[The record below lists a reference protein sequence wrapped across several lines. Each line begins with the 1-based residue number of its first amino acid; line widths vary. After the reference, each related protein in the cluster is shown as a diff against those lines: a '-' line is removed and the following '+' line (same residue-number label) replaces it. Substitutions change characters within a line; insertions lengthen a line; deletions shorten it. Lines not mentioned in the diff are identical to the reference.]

1 MSHDLFALT
10 AVVGFLVAAMVIAK
24 ASADEGLFEE
34 WAAVIARA
42 TTQSPTRRFELVV
55 ILIAVVTAVLT
66 LHAAVI
72 LLAAVLLVAAR
83 SARRATG
90 LAVVRVANTGSTLL
104 PSSNITNLLAFA
116 GTGLAFVEFAWLML
130 PAFAVGVAAELAVLR
145 WWFRKDF
152 PAAGAASDGVDAAP
166 EVAEAP
172 TVPLFPAAV
181 VVAVLI
187 ALSGGAPLWL
197 PATAGAIL
205 LGGYALARGTTTW
218 RDLVEA
224 ANLPL
229 AGLVLVWGLVV
240 VWLASTRAGDGIDK
254 LVPSGDGLGALLV
267 TALVGMLAAGLVNNM
282 PAALILLPAA
292 AAAGPV
298 TVLAL
303 LVGLN
308 VGANLTRIGSLA
320 NLLWRQAGPADVTS
334 WGRFH
339 AIGVATT
346 PVIVVLCTTV
356 LWAWTS
362 LVR

>member
-42 TTQSPTRRFELVV
+42 TTQSTTRRFALVAV
-55 ILIAVVTAVLT
+55 LIAVVTAVLT
-66 LHAAVI
+66 LHAAVV
-72 LLAAVLLVAAR
+72 LLAPVLLVAAR

-130 PAFAVGVAAELAVLR
+130 PVFAVGVAAELAVLR
-145 WWFRKDF
+145 WWFRKDYHDD
-152 PAAGAASDGVDAAP
+152 PAPD
-166 EVAEAP
+166 VAEAP

-205 LGGYALARGTTTW
+205 LGGYALARGTTSW

-240 VWLASTRAGDGIDK
+240 VWLAGTRAGDGIDR
-254 LVPSGDGLGALLV
+254 LVPSGGGLGALLV

-303 LVGLN
+303 LIGLN

>member
-1 MSHDLFALT
+1 VSHDLFALT
-10 AVVGFLVAAMVIAK
+10 AVVGFLVAAMVLAK
-24 ASADEGLFEE
+24 ACADEGLFEE
-34 WAAVIARA
+34 WGSVIARA
-42 TTQSPTRRFELVV
+42 TTQSPTRRFAFVGV
-55 ILIAVVTAVLT
+55 MIAVVTAVVT
-66 LHAAVI
+66 LHASAV
-72 LLAAVLLVAAR
+72 LLAPVLLVAAR
-83 SARRATG
+83 STRRSTG
-90 LAVVRVANTGSTLL
+90 LAVVRIANTGSTLL
-104 PSSNITNLLAFA
+104 PSSNLTNLLAFA

-130 PAFAVGVAAELAVLR
+130 PVFAVGVAAELAVLR

-152 PAAGAASDGVDAAP
+152 HDDPAPD
-166 EVAEAP
+166 VAEAP
-172 TVPLFPAAV
+172 AVPLFPAAV

-218 RDLVEA
+218 RDLAEA

-229 AGLVLVWGLVV
+229 AALVLVWGLVV
-240 VWLASTRAGDGIDK
+240 VWIAGTRAGDGSDR

-308 VGANLTRIGSLA
+308 VGANLTPIGSLA
-320 NLLWRQAGPADVTS
+320 NLLWRQSGPADVTS
-334 WGRFH
+334 WWRFQ

-346 PVIVVLCTTV
+346 PVIVVLCTTA

>member
-1 MSHDLFALT
+1 
-10 AVVGFLVAAMVIAK
+10 
-24 ASADEGLFEE
+24 
-34 WAAVIARA
+34 
-42 TTQSPTRRFELVV
+42 
-55 ILIAVVTAVLT
+55 
-66 LHAAVI
+66 
-72 LLAAVLLVAAR
+72 
-83 SARRATG
+83 
-90 LAVVRVANTGSTLL
+90 LL

-130 PAFAVGVAAELAVLR
+130 PVFAVGVAAELAVLR

-152 PAAGAASDGVDAAP
+152 QEDPTPD
-166 EVAEAP
+166 VAEAP
-172 TVPLFPAAV
+172 TVPLFPSAV

-205 LGGYALARGTTTW
+205 LGGYALARGTTSW
-218 RDLVEA
+218 RDLIEA

-254 LVPSGDGLGALLV
+254 LVPSSDGLGALLV
-267 TALVGMLAAGLVNNM
+267 TALVGMVAAGLVNNM

-303 LVGLN
+303 LIGLN

-320 NLLWRQAGPADVTS
+320 NLLWRQTGPADVTS

-346 PVIVVLCTTV
+346 PVVVVLCTTV

>member
-24 ASADEGLFEE
+24 ASADEGLFDE
-34 WAAVIARA
+34 WAAVITRA

-55 ILIAVVTAVLT
+55 VLIAVVTAVLT
-66 LHAAVI
+66 LHVTVV
-72 LLAAVLLVAAR
+72 LLAPVLLVAAR

-104 PSSNITNLLAFA
+104 PTSNITNLLAFA
-116 GTGLAFVEFAWLML
+116 GTGLAFIEFAWLML
-130 PAFAVGVAAELAVLR
+130 PVFAVGVAAELAVLR

-152 PAAGAASDGVDAAP
+152 DHRPAPD
-166 EVAEAP
+166 VAEAP
-172 TVPLFPAAV
+172 SVPLFPAAV

-187 ALSGGAPLWL
+187 AVTGGAPLWL
-197 PATAGAIL
+197 PAAAGAIL

-218 RDLVEA
+218 RDLAEA

-229 AGLVLVWGLVV
+229 AALVLVWGLVV
-240 VWLASTRAGDGIDK
+240 VWLAGTRAGDGIDR
-254 LVPSGDGLGALLV
+254 LVPSGDGLAALLV

-320 NLLWRQAGPADVTS
+320 NLLWRQTGPADVTS

>member
-1 MSHDLFALT
+1 VSHDLFALT
-10 AVVGFLVAAMVIAK
+10 AVVGFLAAAMVIAK

-55 ILIAVVTAVLT
+55 VLIAVVTAVLT
-66 LHAAVI
+66 LHATVV
-72 LLAAVLLVAAR
+72 LLAPVLLVAAR

-90 LAVVRVANTGSTLL
+90 LAVVRVANTGSIAL
-104 PSSNITNLLAFA
+104 PTSNITNLLAFA

-130 PAFAVGVAAELAVLR
+130 PVFAVGVAAELAVLR
-145 WWFRKDF
+145 WWFRKDLSDD
-152 PAAGAASDGVDAAP
+152 PAPD
-166 EVAEAP
+166 VAEAP
-172 TVPLFPAAV
+172 AVPLFPAAV

-197 PATAGAIL
+197 PAVAGAIL

-229 AGLVLVWGLVV
+229 AGLVLAWGLVV
-240 VWLASTRAGDGIDK
+240 VWLAGTRAGDGIDR

-303 LVGLN
+303 LIGLN

-320 NLLWRQAGPADVTS
+320 NLLWRQAGPSDVTS